1 MNLINET
8 RVSESPISRL
18 AKKYPQLL
26 LPIRAGEKETEE
38 YRAAV
43 LSGAPLSAEPY
54 FIGSPGDSLS
64 VAETPAGKAEI
75 LYLEN
80 REDFEHAF
88 RALAH
93 RCEPVEIPASVGATT
108 IRGLINWEKIHNHE
122 KEYLQSGEND
132 WNLEFRR
139 FTAEK
144 ANYLDSLILLSSGD
158 YSNVSAETAG
168 LPAEEWK
175 EKSVTIRKYHEL
187 THFICRALYP
197 DDVDA
202 IRDEVIADLIG
213 LVAAFGDY
221 DVRLAETFLGIEGE
235 TFREGGR
242 LAYYA
247 DLEHLSETVSRALGL
262 IRTYEEKVSKETNKE
277 VYHLITLLMEKKAT
291 IIE

>member
-43 LSGAPLSAEPY
+43 LSGAPLSAEPD

-158 YSNVSAETAG
+158 YSNVSAETAD

-202 IRDEVIADLIG
+202 VRDEVIADLIG

-221 DVRLAETFLGIEGE
+221 DVHLAETFLGIEGE
-235 TFREGGR
+235 RFREGGR
-242 LAYYA
+242 LSYYTDA
-247 DLEHLSETVSRALGL
+247 EHLNETVSRASGL

-277 VYHLITLLMEKKAT
+277 VYHLITLLMEKEAT

>member
-1 MNLINET
+1 MKANNHT
-8 RVSESPISRL
+8 VSSENPISRL

-43 LSGAPLSAEPY
+43 LSGALLSAEPD

-132 WNLEFRR
+132 WDLEFRR

-202 IRDEVIADLIG
+202 VRDEVIADLIG

-221 DVRLAETFLGIEGE
+221 DVHLAETFLGIEGE
-235 TFREGGR
+235 RFREGGR
-242 LAYYA
+242 LSYYTDA
-247 DLEHLSETVSRALGL
+247 EHLSETVSLARRMIHQYAEAISAESKSDPFRL
-262 IRTYEEKVSKETNKE
+262 IP
-277 VYHLITLLMEKKAT
+277 ILMG
-291 IIE
+291 IPSR

>member
-43 LSGAPLSAEPY
+43 LSGAPLSAEPD

-93 RCEPVEIPASVGATT
+93 RCEPAEIPASVGATT

-122 KEYLQSGEND
+122 KEYLQSGGND

-158 YSNVSAETAG
+158 YSNVSAEAAG
-168 LPAEEWK
+168 IPAGEWK

-221 DVRLAETFLGIEGE
+221 DVHLAETFLGIEGE

-242 LAYYA
+242 LSYYTDA
-247 DLEHLSETVSRALGL
+247 EHLNETVSRASGL

-277 VYHLITLLMEKKAT
+277 VYHLITLLLEKKAT

>member
-1 MNLINET
+1 MGGLTHECKQSYRFI
-8 RVSESPISRL
+8 RKPDFSPCKEISSASLTDPSR
-18 AKKYPQLL
+18 
-26 LPIRAGEKETEE
+26 GEGDGGIPGS
-38 YRAAV
+38 R
-43 LSGAPLSAEPY
+43 SFRGSA
-54 FIGSPGDSLS
+54 
-64 VAETPAGKAEI
+64 

-132 WNLEFRR
+132 WDLEFRR

-168 LPAEEWK
+168 LPAEDWK

-202 IRDEVIADLIG
+202 VRDEVIADLIG

-221 DVRLAETFLGIEGE
+221 NVHLAETFLGIEGE

-242 LAYYA
+242 LSYYTDA
-247 DLEHLSETVSRALGL
+247 EHLNETVSPEHLNETVSRAAGL
-262 IRTYEEKVSKETNKE
+262 IRTYNENISKEKNKE
-277 VYHLITLLMEKKAT
+277 VYHLITLLMEKT
-291 IIE
+291 

>member
-1 MNLINET
+1 MKANNHT
-8 RVSESPISRL
+8 VSSENPISRL

-43 LSGAPLSAEPY
+43 LSGAPLSAEPD

-93 RCEPVEIPASVGATT
+93 RIPASVGATT

-202 IRDEVIADLIG
+202 VRDEVIADLNG
-213 LVAAFGDY
+213 LVAAFDDY
-221 DVRLAETFLGIEGE
+221 DVYLAETFLGIEGE

-242 LAYYA
+242 LSYYTDA
-247 DLEHLSETVSRALGL
+247 EHLNETVSLARRMIHEYAEAISAESKSDPFRL
-262 IRTYEEKVSKETNKE
+262 IP
-277 VYHLITLLMEKKAT
+277 ILMGT
-291 IIE
+291 PSR

>member
-1 MNLINET
+1 MNANNHT
-8 RVSESPISRL
+8 VSSENPISRL

-43 LSGAPLSAEPY
+43 LSGAPLSAEPD

-132 WNLEFRR
+132 WDLEFRR

-158 YSNVSAETAG
+158 YSNVSAET
-168 LPAEEWK
+168 
-175 EKSVTIRKYHEL
+175 KSVTIRKYHEL

-202 IRDEVIADLIG
+202 VRDEVIADLIG

-221 DVRLAETFLGIEGE
+221 DVHLAETFLGIEGE
-235 TFREGGR
+235 CFREGGR
-242 LAYYA
+242 LSYYTDA
-247 DLEHLSETVSRALGL
+247 GHLPETVARAGQL
-262 IRTYEEKVSKETNKE
+262 IGRCAGRISSENKSDPFR
-277 VYHLITLLMEKKAT
+277 LIPILMGRHT
-291 IIE
+291 

>member
-43 LSGAPLSAEPY
+43 LSGAPLSAEPD

-93 RCEPVEIPASVGATT
+93 RCEPAEIPASVGATT

-122 KEYLQSGEND
+122 KEYLQSGGND

-202 IRDEVIADLIG
+202 VRDEVIADLIG

-221 DVRLAETFLGIEGE
+221 DVHLAETFLGIEGE

-242 LAYYA
+242 LSYYTDA
-247 DLEHLSETVSRALGL
+247 EHLNEIVSLALRMIHQYAEAISSENKSDPFRL
-262 IRTYEEKVSKETNKE
+262 IP
-277 VYHLITLLMEKKAT
+277 ILMGKSAE
-291 IIE
+291 